1 MPIVALPGQ
10 ADARAGRTTHDGRR
24 SIGMGSIT
32 GGGGCVVVW
41 GPAAALVAGILQ
53 NALLLAA
60 ALFWLLCFVHARKMP
75 RLHAAFLVLLVLF
88 LYAQGHRAIDSVH
101 RHIMHFE
108 AFASVREDPLW
119 SEGWVAS
126 YPQPSYGGTRFEF
139 VTTMGSAEHR
149 LWVRTKKF
157 TIDYGDSLRMLLE
170 LDSTNRSKRP
180 RYGYLLGRGWCG
192 TARAI
197 PGTVEKLGGKGG
209 TRFKRAVLWP
219 LHHRLRC
226 DIHKG
231 VGSRAGVAMALLL
244 GERGALDRRVR
255 KSFVTLG
262 ISHLLALSG
271 FHLGFVAGVLVL
283 LLRLTRVKRRWPVLV
298 ALWGYVALVGFIL
311 SLYRALIM
319 VAILIWA
326 RAMHRRLRPVTALG
340 SAFLLMLL
348 LYPYA
353 LFSVGFELSF
363 VATLAVLIAV
373 RRLPAAPVQGR
384 LRKAWYWVRST
395 VEISA
400 VVQVVLAPVLLV
412 YFGQISLA
420 APLTTAVFVGP
431 VMVLLALSA
440 LAVLFGTVSP
450 VVGFWLFETVQRA
463 TVIFEAL
470 LALVVKVTP
479 APTEVV
485 APNMYLYYC
494 GFAMVWM
501 SQKRPWLGVAGLFV
515 LIVSWLPV
523 LR

>member
-1 MPIVALPGQ
+1 MEN
-10 ADARAGRTTHDGRR
+10 
-24 SIGMGSIT
+24 IT

-53 NALLLAA
+53 NAVLLAA

-75 RLHAAFLVLLVLF
+75 RLHAAFLLLLVLF
-88 LYAQGHRAIDSVH
+88 LYAQGYRAIDSVH
-101 RHIMHFE
+101 RHITHFE
-108 AFASVREDPLW
+108 ALASAREDPLW

-139 VTTMGSAEHR
+139 VTTIGSTEHR
-149 LWVRTKKF
+149 LWVRTKRF
-157 TIDYGDSLRMLLE
+157 TIDYGDSLRMLLD
-170 LDSTNRSKRP
+170 LDSANRSKRP
-180 RYGYLLGRGWCG
+180 RHGYLLGRGWCG
-192 TARAI
+192 TARAR
-197 PGTVEKLGGKGG
+197 PGTVEKLGGEGG
-209 TRFKRAVLWP
+209 NAFKRTVLWP

-231 VGSRAGVAMALLL
+231 VGSRSGVAMALLL
-244 GERGALDRRVR
+244 GERGTLDRRVR

-283 LLRLTRVKRRWPVLV
+283 LLRLARVKRRWPVLV

-326 RAMHRRLRPVTALG
+326 TAIHRPLRPVTALA

-353 LFSVGFELSF
+353 LFSVGFQLSF

-373 RRLPAAPVQGR
+373 KRLPAAPLRGR

-412 YFGQISLA
+412 YFGQISVA

-431 VMVLLALSA
+431 VMVLLALSG
-440 LAVLFGTVSP
+440 LAVVIGTLSP
-450 VVGFWLFETVQRA
+450 VAGFWLFELVQRV
-463 TVIFEAL
+463 TVIFETL
-470 LALVVKVTP
+470 LALLVNVTP
-479 APTEVV
+479 APTEIV

-494 GFAMVWM
+494 GFVMVWM
-501 SQKRPWLGVAGLFV
+501 SRKRLWLGVAGLLL

-523 LR
+523 VRQILGAGP